1 MRKLIN
7 KFHLGTIGQASV
19 MLAVFQLVSRLVG
32 LWRDRVLASHFG
44 ASDLLDVYYVSF
56 NIPDFVF
63 NLLVTGAVSAAF
75 IPVFIEYQN
84 KKPGEEFPLA
94 SNFLNFLFLAVGAAS
109 AILFFLA
116 PQIMHL
122 AAPGFSGEKQTWA
135 VLFTRVMFLSPL
147 IFSISVVV
155 GSLLQVYHRFLSY
168 ALAPVMYN
176 LGIIFGAV
184 FLVPKF
190 GPLGLAEGV
199 VLGALLHLLVQL
211 PAVWKIGWQ
220 WRAVWN
226 WGEQG
231 MKKIFSLTIPRAIGL
246 AGTQLYA
253 VIEDA
258 LGTTIGPG
266 SVSVFNLASNLQ
278 YLPIALIGIS
288 SAVAA
293 FPTLSREALLDGKKE
308 FVARIENYLKKI
320 LLLTVPLS
328 FLFFFFRLGVIR
340 IILQAG
346 YFSGS
351 DAALAARVLGFF
363 ILGVF
368 SQSLIPFLSRSFYA
382 LQNTRTPVLISLGS
396 VGLNTAL
403 AFYFVKM
410 TSLGVGGLALAFS
423 LAGIFN
429 MFLLF
434 IFLKKLL
441 AEFNLKSVVF
451 YFIKLLTFSLIFL
464 AILSIIKA
472 RFFTT

>member
-1 MRKLIN
+1 MKKLLN
-7 KFHLGTIGQASV
+7 KFSLGTIGKAGV
-19 MLAVFQLVSRLVG
+19 MLAVFQLLSRLVG

-44 ASDLLDVYYVSF
+44 TSDLLDIYYVSF
-56 NIPDFVF
+56 NIPDFIF
-63 NLLVTGAVSAAF
+63 NLIVAGAVSAAF
-75 IPVFIEYQN
+75 IPVFIEYQT
-84 KKPGEEFPLA
+84 KKSGQEFSLT
-94 SNFLNFLFLAVGAAS
+94 SNFLNFLFLAVGAVS
-109 AILFFLA
+109 AVLFFLA
-116 PQIMHL
+116 PQVMHL
-122 AAPGFSGEKQTWA
+122 AAPGFSPEKQKLA
-135 VLFTRVMFLSPL
+135 VLFTRVMLLSPL

-155 GSLLQVYHRFLSY
+155 GSLLQVYHRFLAY
-168 ALAPVMYN
+168 AAAPIMYN
-176 LGIIFGAV
+176 FGIIFGA
-184 FLVPKF
+184 LVLEPKF

-199 VLGALLHLLVQL
+199 VLGAVLHLIVQL
-211 PAVWKIGWQ
+211 PAVWKIGWR
-220 WRAVWN
+220 WKSVWQ
-226 WGEQG
+226 WGEEG
-231 MKKIFSLTIPRAIGL
+231 MRKIFTLTVPRAIGL

-253 VIEDA
+253 IIEDA
-258 LGTTIGPG
+258 LGTTLGVG
-266 SVSVFNLASNLQ
+266 SVAVFNLASNLQ

-288 SAVAA
+288 SAVAV

-308 FVARIENYLKKI
+308 FVYRIENYLKKI

-328 FLFFFFRLGVIR
+328 FLFFFFRREVIK

-351 DAALAARVLGFF
+351 DTALATRVLGFF

-382 LQNTRTPVLISLGS
+382 LQNTRTPVLISLGA

-410 TSLGVGGLALAFS
+410 TFLGVAGLALAFS

-441 AEFNLKSVVF
+441 AEFNLKNIVF
-451 YFIKLLTFSLIFL
+451 YFIKLLVLSLIFL
-464 AILSIIKA
+464 AILYIIKA
-472 RFFTT
+472 RFFTI